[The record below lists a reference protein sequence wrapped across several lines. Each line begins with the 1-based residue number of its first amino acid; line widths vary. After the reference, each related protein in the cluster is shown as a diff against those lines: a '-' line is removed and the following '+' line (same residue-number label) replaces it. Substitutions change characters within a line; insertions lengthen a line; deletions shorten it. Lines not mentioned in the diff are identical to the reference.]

1 MKPLLSFHTPSTITT
16 ALLPL
21 SPLFLFPPSFP
32 LLSFKSTPLRTHFPL
47 KSLSNDK
54 SFFFSDDTPPLLSQN
69 QQQQRPRTLYP
80 GGYKRPEIKV
90 PNVVLQLEPGEVLAG
105 GNVLD
110 LINEAVAKFVG
121 IVVLN
126 GGDAS
131 GKSVYEAACL
141 LKSLVKDRAYF
152 LISERVDIA
161 AAVNASGVVLSDQG
175 LPAIVARNTMLDS
188 RSESVVLPL
197 VGRNVQSTDAALNAS
212 SSEGADFLI
221 CALGEGADADLVDN
235 SLFADVKI
243 PIFLTNASRGE
254 ATSSTMEMSKFLK
267 SGASGLVV
275 SLEELRLFTNDV
287 LSQLF
292 NPIYAINKKPQD
304 ELESFSKLK
313 LLDASNSF
321 HGKERVAGFVK
332 LEDREKEL
340 IESERS
346 VLLEA
351 INVIQK
357 AAPLMEEVSLLIDA
371 VSQLDE
377 PFFLVIVGEFNS
389 GKSSVINALLGKRYL
404 KEGVVPTTNEITFLR
419 YSDLDSEEQQR
430 CERHPDGQ
438 YICYLPSPILKEMII
453 VDTPGTN
460 VILQRQ
466 QRLTEEFV
474 PRADLVIFVI
484 SADRPLTES
493 EVDFLRYTQQWKKR
507 FVFVLNK
514 SDLYQNAFEL
524 EEAIS
529 FIKDNTRK
537 LLNVENVIV
546 YPVSAR
552 STLETKL
559 SASSAVGKDYG
570 ELSVMGS
577 HWSNSFDELEKFLY
591 SFLDASTSAGMDRI
605 KLKLETP
612 IAITE
617 RLLFACETRLRQDC
631 QYAKQDLTLA
641 NEMIDS
647 VKEYTKKM
655 EIESI
660 NWRKQTLS
668 LIDATKSRIVEL
680 VATTLQ
686 LSNFDL
692 VGSYIF
698 RGEKSAT
705 MPATSQIQY
714 DIVGPA
720 LLDARKLLGEYMMWL
735 QSNNAR
741 EGRRY
746 KESFENR
753 WPSLVF
759 PKTQLQLE
767 TYDLVTKVD
776 EVSLK
781 VVENFSASATSKLFE
796 QEIREVFLGTF
807 GGLGAAGL
815 SASLLTSVLPTTLED
830 LLALGLCSAGGYI
843 AIANFPSRRRGMIEK
858 VNRVADGLSREIEV
872 AMQKDLS
879 VTVGY
884 LENFVKQI
892 GRPYQD
898 AAQHRLDKLLQIQDE
913 LSNVQKKLQTLRVE
927 IQNIHVS

>member
-1 MKPLLSFHTPSTITT
+1 MKPLRSLCTPS
-16 ALLPL
+16 APRALPL
-21 SPLFLFPPSFP
+21 PSFPSPLFFFTPYP
-32 LLSFKSTPLRTHFPL
+32 LPSFKSTPVRTHVPL
-47 KSLSNDK
+47 KSISNDK
-54 SFFFSDDTPPLLSQN
+54 SFCSDDTPPLLSQN
-69 QQQQRPRTLYP
+69 QQQQRPRTLFP

-90 PNVVLQLEPGEVLAG
+90 PNVVLQLEPDEVLTG

-110 LINEAVAKFVG
+110 LIDQAVAKFVG
-121 IVVLN
+121 IVLLN
-126 GGDAS
+126 DGDAS
-131 GKSVYEAACL
+131 GKSVYDAACV

-188 RSESVVLPL
+188 KSESVVLPL
-197 VGRNVQSTDAALNAS
+197 VGRNVQSTEAALDAS

-221 CALGEGADADLVDN
+221 CGLGEGKHADVVEN
-235 SLFADVKI
+235 SLFANVKL
-243 PIFLTNASRGE
+243 PIFIPNASHGE
-254 ATSSTMEMSKFLK
+254 ATSLTVEMSKFLK

-275 SLEELRLFTNDV
+275 SLEELRLFDDV

-304 ELESFSKLK
+304 ELERFNNLK
-313 LLDASNSF
+313 VLDAS
-321 HGKERVAGFVK
+321 HMVAGFIK
-332 LEDREKEL
+332 LEDREKQL
-340 IESERS
+340 IEIERS

-351 INVIQK
+351 LNVIQK
-357 AAPLMEEVSLLIDA
+357 AAPLMDEVSLLIDA

-377 PFFLVIVGEFNS
+377 PFLLVIVGEFNS

-419 YSDLDSEEQQR
+419 CSDLDSEEQQR

-438 YICYLPSPILKEMII
+438 YICYLPAPILKEMII

-474 PRADLVIFVI
+474 PRADLVIFVV

-514 SDLYQNAFEL
+514 SDLYQNAVEL

-537 LLNVENVIV
+537 LLNIENVIV

-552 STLETKL
+552 STLESKL
-559 SASSAVGKDYG
+559 SASSAVGKDYR
-570 ELSVMGS
+570 ESSVMGY

-591 SFLDASTSAGMDRI
+591 KFLDASTSAGMDRI

-617 RLLFACETRLRQDC
+617 RLLSACEALLRQDC
-631 QYAKQDLTLA
+631 KDAKQDLTLA

-668 LIDATKSRIVEL
+668 LVDATKSRIVEL
-680 VATTLQ
+680 VETTLQ

-698 RGEKSAT
+698 KGEKSST
-705 MPATSQIQY
+705 MPVTSQIQY

-735 QSNNAR
+735 ESNNAS
-741 EGRRY
+741 EGRQY

-753 WPSLVF
+753 WPSLVI
-759 PKTQLQLE
+759 PNTQLPPD
-767 TYDLVTKVD
+767 TYNLMTKVD

-843 AIANFPSRRRGMIEK
+843 AVANFPSRRRLMIEK
-858 VNRVADGLSREIEV
+858 VNRVADGLSREIEE

-879 VTVGY
+879 ETVGN
-884 LENFVKQI
+884 LETFVKQI
-892 GRPYQD
+892 GRPYQV
-898 AAQHRLDKLLQIQDE
+898 AAQHKLDKLLQIQDE

-927 IQNIHVS
+927 IQNVHVS